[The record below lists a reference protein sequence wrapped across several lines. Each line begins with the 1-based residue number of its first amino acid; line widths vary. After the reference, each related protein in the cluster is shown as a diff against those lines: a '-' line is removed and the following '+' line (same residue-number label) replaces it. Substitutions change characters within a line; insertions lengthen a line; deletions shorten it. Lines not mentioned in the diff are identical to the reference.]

1 MPVYNAP
8 EVHPDPTHEAAMKLP
23 ERVLST
29 VMPPIDALNN
39 RMAELA
45 AEGHD
50 VISLGQSVPF
60 FGPPTEM
67 IEAVAEALSS
77 EPRIHTYGPDAGIP
91 ELRLAL
97 AEKLGRHNGVDADP
111 ETQIVVTPG
120 SNQAFMVAMLTMLE
134 LGDEVAIAAPY
145 YFNHHMAIELCGG
158 RVVEISTSEE
168 DGFQLHLSDV
178 EDAVTDRTRA
188 IVITSPNNPTGAV
201 YEQVEVERIA
211 RFAAGREI
219 RLLSDEAYEFFG
231 YDGVETFNPGSI
243 PDLGDTVITLGSLS
257 KTFGMTGWRIGYMVA
272 DAEFCRQA
280 LKVQDAMA
288 ICAPIISQVGAVA
301 ALGVIDAFTQSHLA
315 ELEARRAVLTQTLD
329 AIPDMA
335 WTKTDG
341 ALFAF
346 VRANPTSSGQ
356 ELAWE
361 VLERSNV
368 LTVPGSAFGG
378 EWRDFVRISYGS
390 STRARFEEA
399 LRRLAAYFDG

>member
-178 EDAVTDRTRA
+178 EDAVTDRTRP
-188 IVITSPNNPTGAV
+188 S
-201 YEQVEVERIA
+201 
-211 RFAAGREI
+211 
-219 RLLSDEAYEFFG
+219 
-231 YDGVETFNPGSI
+231 
-243 PDLGDTVITLGSLS
+243 
-257 KTFGMTGWRIGYMVA
+257 
-272 DAEFCRQA
+272 
-280 LKVQDAMA
+280 
-288 ICAPIISQVGAVA
+288 
-301 ALGVIDAFTQSHLA
+301 
-315 ELEARRAVLTQTLD
+315 
-329 AIPDMA
+329 
-335 WTKTDG
+335 
-341 ALFAF
+341 
-346 VRANPTSSGQ
+346 
-356 ELAWE
+356 
-361 VLERSNV
+361 
-368 LTVPGSAFGG
+368 
-378 EWRDFVRISYGS
+378 
-390 STRARFEEA
+390 
-399 LRRLAAYFDG
+399 